1 MAPIT
6 TPPVEIQA
14 LRGVTDMYEKWVSE
28 LTHGLRDQD
37 GLVDMIEHLTEAR
50 DHALKR
56 VKQFEGDNATLSDE
70 ALSLRESVEDLR
82 KRESTML
89 REKKRV
95 ERQAGALYQQIEAL
109 QEELT
114 RVRGDLAQAATGLGA
129 AHGESDA
136 QATKVEELRV
146 RLVHTTQDLE
156 TAREHLAERDDEIRI
171 LNSKLK
177 DAQKLQEQKSALSAA
192 AEQEIKE
199 LKDKLNHAN
208 SSKTRSEQRNEANRQ
223 KAVDAERVAREKV
236 KEVESVLLA
245 RDKELEKAKED
256 LAQARDTL
264 ARRADL
270 AKQKDKQHTDQVE
283 SLATEKER
291 LDKQLDA
298 MIAKATDAE
307 ARASS
312 LQSQLD
318 SAGGDA
324 TVMQRQVM
332 DSMRESIKIAAGGVR
347 IALDKLVDQDGDYE
361 LDATDPIVE
370 KLRVAQAALA
380 GDLDEQ
386 DEE

>member
-50 DHALKR
+50 DHALTR
-56 VKQFEGDNATLSDE
+56 VKQFESDNLSLSNE

-82 KRESTML
+82 KRESSML
-89 REKKRV
+89 REKKRTENQVGDLNKQV
-95 ERQAGALYQQIEAL
+95 ESLQA
-109 QEELT
+109 ELT

-136 QATKVEELRV
+136 QATQVDELRA
-146 RLVHTTQDLE
+146 RLVHLTDELDAANKDLAEREDQLQDLE
-156 TAREHLAERDDEIRI
+156 AKLAEARKARDDEA
-171 LNSKLK
+171 
-177 DAQKLQEQKSALSAA
+177 DTADA
-192 AEQEIKE
+192 AEKEIKE

-208 SSKTRSEQRNEANRQ
+208 SSKTRSEKRNESNRQ
-223 KAVDAERVAREKV
+223 KAVDAERVAREKIQ
-236 KEVESVLLA
+236 EVESVLA
-245 RDKELEKAKED
+245 VRDKELEKAKSD
-256 LAQARDTL
+256 LAEAREGFNNQ
-264 ARRADL
+264 
-270 AKQKDKQHTDQVE
+270 QKLVKKNKTEHDGQVKR
-283 SLATEKER
+283 LIAER
-291 LDKQLDA
+291 EQLEKQLDA

-312 LQSQLD
+312 LQAQLD

-361 LDATDPIVE
+361 LDATDPIIE